1 MRTPLEAE
9 LMRSR
14 GSPKTMRPAT
24 DSLAEVNSL
33 ASMAIRHLLLVC
45 VIAGISI
52 FAPSP
57 CYAQSEGA
65 SSPLGPYTSWSEA
78 DRKFETTLR
87 SRCANT
93 TTADG
98 SSRLERAREEAW
110 KALWAACVLNGMP
123 KDWPAREVFEAEIQ
137 ERIAA
142 AKRADPAISDSVFAE
157 AAKRAGE
164 TKQANSGTSRPTR
177 SIPSAPYASW
187 SDAEKKSVEESVT
200 WRCIALATMIYA
212 APMKSEEAKQEGMAA
227 FMLACVANEM
237 PSDWPSRDLFRSEA
251 AKHAI
256 AARRADPTI
265 PDGLLSG
272 SLMPK
277 R

>member
-1 MRTPLEAE
+1 MQPD
-9 LMRSR
+9 
-14 GSPKTMRPAT
+14 K
-24 DSLAEVNSL
+24 DSIAGVNSL
-33 ASMAIRHLLLVC
+33 AFMAIRHLLIVC
-45 VIAGISI
+45 AIAGTQL
-52 FAPSP
+52 FAPSH
-57 CYAQSEGA
+57 CYAQSEGT
-65 SSPLGPYTSWSEA
+65 SSPLGPYASWSEA

-87 SRCANT
+87 SRCTNT

-98 SSRLERAREEAW
+98 SSRLEKAREEAW
-110 KALWAACVLNGMP
+110 KALWAACVLDGMP
-123 KDWPAREVFEAEIQ
+123 KDWPTRQIFETEIR

-164 TKQANSGTSRPTR
+164 TKQVNSGPPRPTR

-187 SDAEKKSVEESVT
+187 SDSDKKSVEQSVE

-227 FMLACVANEM
+227 FMLSCMANEM

-256 AARRADPTI
+256 TARRADPTI
-265 PDGLLSG
+265 PDSFLSG